1 MLAGARMTACA
12 SRTVLAA
19 VSAAIAVEAL
29 RELHRVCLGMDLE
42 CQDERPT
49 EEQYQAAMDVAAE
62 ALRAYPLTER
72 IAT

>member
-1 MLAGARMTACA
+1 MNACA

-42 CQDERPT
+42 RQDERPT
-49 EEQYQAAMDVAAE
+49 EEQYQAAMDSAAE